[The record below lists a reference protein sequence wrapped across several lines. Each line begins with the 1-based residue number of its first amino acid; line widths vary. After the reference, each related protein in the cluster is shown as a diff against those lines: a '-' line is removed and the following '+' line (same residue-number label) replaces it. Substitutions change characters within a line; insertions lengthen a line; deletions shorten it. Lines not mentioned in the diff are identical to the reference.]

1 MSQIWKT
8 DTRYIIKTGL
18 LYCALS
24 AAFSFVGIF
33 IAQKGPLE
41 NPIGSLTVNEVVG
54 HFLWGLIVGA
64 VTLSLRYTIIAGAFA
79 VLIDSD
85 HVIAFTHIDAL
96 FRMSHSISFGVI
108 SLVVLLILTRK
119 RDWRLGAIA
128 FAAVLSH
135 VSFDIFAGDPRFPI
149 FAPFYNNE
157 ISFSHIDWLYFEVI
171 AIVLVGVVSILTRKQ
186 VQDTVKV

>member
-1 MSQIWKT
+1 MSQVLKK
-8 DTRYIIKTGL
+8 DARFIIKIAL

-54 HFLWGLIVGA
+54 HFLWGLLVGA

-96 FRMSHSISFGVI
+96 FRMSHSISFGII
-108 SLVVLLILTRK
+108 SFIILIILTRK

-149 FAPFYNNE
+149 FSPFYNNQ
-157 ISFSHIDWLYFEVI
+157 ISFSQVDWIYFEVI
-171 AIVLVGVVSILTRKQ
+171 AIVIVGVVNLIQKRRDAISAQ
-186 VQDTVKV
+186 V